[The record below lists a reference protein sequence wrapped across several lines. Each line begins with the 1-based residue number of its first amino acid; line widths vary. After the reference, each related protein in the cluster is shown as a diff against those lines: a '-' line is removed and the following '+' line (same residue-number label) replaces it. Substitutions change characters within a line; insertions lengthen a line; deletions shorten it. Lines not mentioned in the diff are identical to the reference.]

1 MEKVK
6 VGIIGAGG
14 RANFQAKSIRDSG
27 KGEPL
32 IVCSPVE
39 EEAKKFA
46 QNYQIEYTLDW
57 KKVIENPQIDAVTV
71 SVPNIFHYEIV
82 SAALKAGKHALV
94 EYPMTLSKKDAE
106 EMIKIAQKKNLVLW
120 VSLTE
125 RLENPHLT
133 IKSQLSAIGKPLFAF
148 ASYIAAGLRGWYVDL
163 SLRGDPFSAIQ
174 FHFIDQFR
182 VLFGEVEEVNAAVN
196 EKKNEEGKLIYTASN
211 LMMTFKNGC
220 NAFVEFGMGIPP
232 GQDFKEK
239 IVGTEGYFDFV
250 GGKLTKGT
258 KEKKEE
264 ITMLSSSLSEDTAQ
278 YLDAILS
285 GKGDISTAIE
295 GKNSLLVALIAKES
309 AEKGKR
315 VKM

>member
-163 SLRGDPFSAIQ
+163 SLRGDPFSAI
-174 FHFIDQFR
+174 
-182 VLFGEVEEVNAAVN
+182 
-196 EKKNEEGKLIYTASN
+196 
-211 LMMTFKNGC
+211 
-220 NAFVEFGMGIPP
+220 
-232 GQDFKEK
+232 
-239 IVGTEGYFDFV
+239 
-250 GGKLTKGT
+250 
-258 KEKKEE
+258 
-264 ITMLSSSLSEDTAQ
+264 
-278 YLDAILS
+278 
-285 GKGDISTAIE
+285 
-295 GKNSLLVALIAKES
+295 
-309 AEKGKR
+309 
-315 VKM
+315 